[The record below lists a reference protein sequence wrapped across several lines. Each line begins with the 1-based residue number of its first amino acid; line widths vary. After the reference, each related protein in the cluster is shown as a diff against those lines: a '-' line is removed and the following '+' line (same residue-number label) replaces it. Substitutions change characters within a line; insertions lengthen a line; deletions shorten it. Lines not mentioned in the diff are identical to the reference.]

1 MTSTTNSSN
10 NKHLD
15 HTLNLSQLS
24 PTALSSTATSEYDF
38 HTPADIL
45 TPTST
50 NANMSAE
57 GFDPSAQTQEQLG
70 KLEQEKP
77 VETKDPKNEEDEKKK
92 AEAEQAEKT
101 AGQIADA
108 VDSSLERLR
117 PLLKM
122 ITENVEKANKTPK
135 DDLDEKKLVETLQ
148 PLIEQATNILNET
161 LGTIKGI
168 DPKGATTN
176 KAQRNAQDHSATP
189 SEQRLAKGLAE
200 LTGSVTKTV
209 ETAKEKIKDM
219 PHAKSKLGPLLD
231 MLQDP
236 LFQILSAVGLL
247 LNGVL
252 TLVGNLLDGLG
263 LGGILRGVL
272 KGLGLEKI
280 LKSLGIDNV
289 LGKKGKD

>member
-1 MTSTTNSSN
+1 
-10 NKHLD
+10 
-15 HTLNLSQLS
+15 
-24 PTALSSTATSEYDF
+24 
-38 HTPADIL
+38 
-45 TPTST
+45 
-50 NANMSAE
+50 MSAE
-57 GFDPSAQTQEQLG
+57 GFDPTTQTQEQLN
-70 KLEQEKP
+70 KLDAPAE
-77 VETKDPKNEEDEKKK
+77 VKDPKNEEDEKKK

-101 AGQIADA
+101 AAQIADA
-108 VDSSLERLR
+108 VESSLERLR

-135 DDLDEKKLVETLQ
+135 EELDEKKLVETLQ

-161 LGTIKGI
+161 LGTIKGL
-168 DPKGATTN
+168 DPKGTNTN
-176 KAQRNAQDHSATP
+176 KAQRAAQDHTATP
-189 SEQRLAKGLAE
+189 SEQRLAKSLAE

-209 ETAKEKIKDM
+209 EGAKEKIKDM

-231 MLQDP
+231 LLQDP

-289 LGKKGKD
+289 LGQKNKEGGGGGGFLG